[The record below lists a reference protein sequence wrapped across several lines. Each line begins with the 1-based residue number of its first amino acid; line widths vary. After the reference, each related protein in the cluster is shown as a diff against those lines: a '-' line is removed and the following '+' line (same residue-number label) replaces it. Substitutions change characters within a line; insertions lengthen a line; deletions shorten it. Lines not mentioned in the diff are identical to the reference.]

1 MSEAVLPLP
10 HGEGATPK
18 APFRERFARGS
29 AARLDDLRLAL
40 AALSGHKLRAGL
52 TLLGIVIGVATV
64 VGVMGL
70 MTGLKN
76 AIDAGLGGLGANV
89 FQMQKWPAANFGP
102 LSPEVLKR
110 KNISWQQANQLREA
124 LPDAKQVGA
133 EVWEFAKE
141 MSYEGRS
148 ARGAAVAGGSVEFF
162 TNNSLPI
169 AQGRGFRE
177 GEANSA
183 ARVIVLGASLVDMLF
198 PNEDPIGKHIRLGR
212 LDFEVIGT
220 IERQGGGPFGANGDQ
235 VAAMPIAMFMEL
247 YGGGRSINI
256 TVMAHNGQ
264 DMHKLQDQAVAAFRH
279 IRGLDAQQPDDFDI
293 FSNDSMRAIFD
304 QLAGT
309 VTIGMLAICA
319 LSLLVGGIGVMNIML
334 VAVAERT
341 REIGLRKSLGAR
353 RSRILSQFVIEAV
366 VLALFGGVL
375 GVLIGYGASAVARFG
390 LGMPASVPAWAVALS
405 LTVSCGIGL
414 IFGIWPAWRASRLD
428 PAVAL
433 RDE

>member
-1 MSEAVLPLP
+1 
-10 HGEGATPK
+10 
-18 APFRERFARGS
+18 
-29 AARLDDLRLAL
+29 
-40 AALSGHKLRAGL
+40 
-52 TLLGIVIGVATV
+52 
-64 VGVMGL
+64 
-70 MTGLKN
+70 MT
-76 AIDAGLGGLGANV
+76 
-89 FQMQKWPAANFGP
+89 
-102 LSPEVLKR
+102 
-110 KNISWQQANQLREA
+110 
-124 LPDAKQVGA
+124 
-133 EVWEFAKE
+133 
-141 MSYEGRS
+141 YEGRI
-148 ARGAAVAGGSVEFF
+148 AMGAAVAGGSVEFF

-169 AQGRGFRE
+169 ALGRGFRE

-183 ARVIVLGASLVDMLF
+183 SRVIVLGASLVDMLF
-198 PNEDPIGKHIRLGR
+198 PDEDPIGKHIRLGR

-220 IERQGGGPFGANGDQ
+220 IERQGGGPFQANGDQ
-235 VAAMPIAMFMEL
+235 VAAMPIGMFMEL

-256 TVMAHNGQ
+256 TVMAHSGQ
-264 DMHKLQDQAVAAFRH
+264 DMHKLQDQAIAAFRH
-279 IRGLDAQQPDDFDI
+279 IRGLDAQQDNDFDL

-390 LGMPASVPAWAVALS
+390 LGMPASVPAWSVALS

-414 IFGIWPAWRASRLD
+414 VFGIWPAWRASRLD